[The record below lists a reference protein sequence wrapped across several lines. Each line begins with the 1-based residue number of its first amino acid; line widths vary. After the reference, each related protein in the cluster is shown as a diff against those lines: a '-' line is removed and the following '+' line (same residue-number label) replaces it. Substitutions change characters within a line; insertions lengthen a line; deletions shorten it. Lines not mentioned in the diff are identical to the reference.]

1 MNQKVVQ
8 EWKNRVQ
15 AEYTSAAITAQVLQ
29 WMIVMAMPDSLINT
43 AMRIVRDELDHA
55 RLSHDCYIEFGGDNA
70 PPEIHANHLVFDS
83 AKEGVYASF
92 VKILIRSFCL
102 GETFA
107 VPLFHRMYEGVSHPT
122 AQKVLTRVLRDEAV
136 HRAFGWDALDE
147 LLSRDA
153 QNLIPFIENILP
165 QLVQGFQAA
174 YANEHYDIAVNK
186 QERQVGLMSAQDYRE
201 VWTETYQNDVMQRFA
216 KRNIKAP
223 DLRALS

>member
-1 MNQKVVQ
+1 MNPKVIQ

-29 WMIVMAMPDSLINT
+29 WMIVMGMPDPLINT

-55 RLSHDCYIEFGGDNA
+55 RLSHDCYIEFGGDDA
-70 PPEIHANHLVFDS
+70 PPEIHANQLVFNS

-92 VKILIRSFCL
+92 VQVLIRSFCL

-107 VPLFHRMYEGVSHPT
+107 VPLFHRMYEGVSHPM
-122 AQKVLTRVLRDEAV
+122 AQRVLTRVLQDEAV
-136 HRAFGWDALDE
+136 HRAFGWDVLDE

-153 QNLIPFIENILP
+153 QNLIPFVEQLLP
-165 QLVQGFQAA
+165 TLVQEFQTA
-174 YANEHYDIAVNK
+174 YANEHHDLTVNE

-201 VWTETYQNDVMQRFA
+201 VWTQTYQNDVTQRFA
-216 KRNIKAP
+216 KRNITAP
-223 DLRALS
+223 DLSTLS

>member
-1 MNQKVVQ
+1 MSQKVVQ

-55 RLSHDCYIEFGGDNA
+55 RLSHDCYIEFGGDDA
-70 PPEIHANHLVFDS
+70 PPEIHANQLVFDS
-83 AKEGVYASF
+83 SKEGVYSSF
-92 VKILIRSFCL
+92 VQILIRSFCL

-122 AQKVLTRVLRDEAV
+122 AQKVLTRVLKDEAV
-136 HRAFGWDALDE
+136 HRAFGWEVLDE

-153 QNLIPFIENILP
+153 QNLIPFIEQSLP
-165 QLVQGFQAA
+165 KLVQGFQLA
-174 YANEHYDIAVNK
+174 YANEHHDLSVEEE
-186 QERQVGLMSAQDYRE
+186 ERQKGLMSAQDYRE
-201 VWTETYQNDVMQRFA
+201 IWIQTYQNDVIHRFA
-216 KRNIKAP
+216 KRNITAP
-223 DLRALS
+223 SLSSLS